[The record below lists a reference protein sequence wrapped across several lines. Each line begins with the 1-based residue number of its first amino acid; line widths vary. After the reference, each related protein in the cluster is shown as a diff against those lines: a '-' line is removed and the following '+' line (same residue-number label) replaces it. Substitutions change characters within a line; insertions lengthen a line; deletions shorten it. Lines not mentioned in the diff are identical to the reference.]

1 MVLLGVK
8 ADGAW
13 LVSRWKLTYRI
24 GWVHICKA
32 VRSAFSDFS
41 NAEILV
47 DQNPVEISNRDD
59 ILKLEECGSMVIRG
73 TSGIMKSRVMITF
86 YNQLQFVTFTW
97 SALLMSLWKLII
109 RNSICHLVSIWIVLR
124 LRCTVKSF
132 SCPSAQYEQRFSF

>member
-13 LVSRWKLTYRI
+13 LVSRWKLPYRI

-41 NAEILV
+41 NVEILV

-59 ILKLEECGSMVIRG
+59 ILKLEECGSMIIRG
-73 TSGIMKSRVMITF
+73 ASDIMKSRVMITF
-86 YNQLQFVTFTW
+86 YNQLQFVDVHVERSTDEFME
-97 SALLMSLWKLII
+97 ADYQKFNMS
-109 RNSICHLVSIWIVLR
+109 
-124 LRCTVKSF
+124 F
-132 SCPSAQYEQRFSF
+132 GQYLDSLEIAMHR

>member
-41 NAEILV
+41 NVEILV

-73 TSGIMKSRVMITF
+73 TSDIMKSRVMITF
-86 YNQLQFVTFTW
+86 FIT
-97 SALLMSLWKLII
+97 SCSLWTFVERSTDEFMEADYQKF
-109 RNSICHLVSIWIVLR
+109 NM
-124 LRCTVKSF
+124 SF
-132 SCPSAQYEQRFSF
+132 GQYLDSLEIAMHR